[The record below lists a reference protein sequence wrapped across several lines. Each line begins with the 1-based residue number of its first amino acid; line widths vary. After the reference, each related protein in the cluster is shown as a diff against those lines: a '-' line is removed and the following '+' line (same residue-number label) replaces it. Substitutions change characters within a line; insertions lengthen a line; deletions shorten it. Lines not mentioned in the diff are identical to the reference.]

1 MEYYNVPVSGVASLE
16 GIEGRRVDM
25 ELTIRPEKGQDV
37 YQKFAV
43 RFAQNENYHTSL
55 SFRPH
60 EAVLK
65 VDRKFSGSRR
75 AIIHQRRCLINNP
88 NGKKS
93 ELRIRVI
100 LDCYSVEE
108 FVNDEEQV
116 MTTIFYT
123 DQKAAG
129 ISFYADG
136 AANMDI
142 VKYDLE

>member
-1 MEYYNVPVSGVASLE
+1 MSRFHSDRHIPSWAGLCLGDNESAKKRKSD
-16 GIEGRRVDM
+16 R
-25 ELTIRPEKGQDV
+25 IRN
-37 YQKFAV
+37 YQ
-43 RFAQNENYHTSL
+43 TSF
-55 SFRPH
+55 SFRPY
-60 EAVLK
+60 EAILK

-116 MTTIFYT
+116 MTAIFYT

-129 ISFYADG
+129 ISLYADG

-142 VKYDLE
+142 VKYGLE

>member
-1 MEYYNVPVSGVASLE
+1 MS
-16 GIEGRRVDM
+16 
-25 ELTIRPEKGQDV
+25 
-37 YQKFAV
+37 
-43 RFAQNENYHTSL
+43 RFHSDRHIPSWAGLY
-55 SFRPH
+55 
-60 EAVLK
+60 EAILK

-88 NGKKS
+88 NGKKG

-100 LDCYSVEE
+100 LDRYSVEA
-108 FVNDEEQV
+108 FVNDGEQV
-116 MTTIFYT
+116 MTATFYT

>member
-1 MEYYNVPVSGVASLE
+1 M
-16 GIEGRRVDM
+16 
-25 ELTIRPEKGQDV
+25 
-37 YQKFAV
+37 
-43 RFAQNENYHTSL
+43 
-55 SFRPH
+55 
-60 EAVLK
+60 
-65 VDRKFSGSRR
+65 
-75 AIIHQRRCLINNP
+75 
-88 NGKKS
+88 
-93 ELRIRVI
+93 
-100 LDCYSVEE
+100 DCYSVEE